1 MRIKAASLTL
11 WSQELGGA
19 MKDKKLCI
27 GLVCLLL
34 SLSGWCES
42 VFECERKS
50 SKDAQFLCTAA
61 AMVNPA
67 VCEQISSKDGIH
79 YCRAM
84 VASNS
89 YGCEKIDSPGKRQ
102 SCLMA
107 VRDKQRDSIWSYKT
121 MH

>member
-1 MRIKAASLTL
+1 
-11 WSQELGGA
+11 

-89 YGCEKIDSPGKRQ
+89 YGCDKIDSPDKRQ